1 MLLKIFLFFNF
12 LLLLLLTFTHPPHPR
27 PPLFYYAIKAKCILL
42 ELQAPWP
49 MSAISENYNRGDNIL
64 VSQQVK
70 RKVVIPNKN
79 GKYELTDMF
88 PNNIRL
94 KKILKLHGVIV

>member
-1 MLLKIFLFFNF
+1 
-12 LLLLLLTFTHPPHPR
+12 
-27 PPLFYYAIKAKCILL
+27 
-42 ELQAPWP
+42 
-49 MSAISENYNRGDNIL
+49 MSAISENYNRGDDIL